1 MSLLGE
7 FLELSVP
14 TEDVPAS
21 LAFYHALGFTEV
33 PVADI
38 RPWFHAAVT
47 DGQVLIGL
55 HGSELEQPAL
65 CFVRPELARHLP
77 ALADAGLDL
86 AFTRLGDD
94 QFHEAGLM
102 TPDDLLLL
110 LVEAP
115 TVNTALL
122 DEAPPTLLGRS
133 SEISL
138 RCRDP
143 ETALAFWT
151 GAGFLAVTGDEP
163 DEMLVSASGLTL
175 GLRGSVRSRDPLLR
189 FEPRDV
195 ESVLAALERIGIKR
209 RRTVA
214 GELVVAPEGTRL
226 LIVGD

>member
-1 MSLLGE
+1 MSLLGQ

-21 LAFYHALGFTEV
+21 LAFYQALGFTEL

-55 HGSELEQPAL
+55 HGGGLEQPAL
-65 CFVRPELARHLP
+65 CFVRPGLASHIN
-77 ALADAGLDL
+77 ALADAGLTTSW
-86 AFTRLGDD
+86 ARLGDD
-94 QFHEAGLM
+94 QFHEAGLLA
-102 TPDDLLLL
+102 PDDLQLRLL
-110 LVEAP
+110 EAP
-115 TVNTALL
+115 TVSTALL

-133 SEISL
+133 TEISL

-143 ETALAFWT
+143 DEALAFWT
-151 GAGFLAVTGDEP
+151 RAGFLAVSGDEP
-163 DEMLVSASGLTL
+163 DEMLMSTAGLTL

-195 ESVLAALERIGIKR
+195 GRVLAALDRVGIRR
-209 RRTVA
+209 RRTA
-214 GELVVAPEGTRL
+214 EGEMVVAPEGTGL
-226 LIVGD
+226 LIVGY

>member
-1 MSLLGE
+1 MSLLGQ

-47 DGQVLIGL
+47 DGQVVIGL
-55 HGSELEQPAL
+55 HGGGLEQPAL
-65 CFVRPELARHLP
+65 CFVRPELAHHLP
-77 ALADAGLDL
+77 ALTDTGLDL
-86 AFTRLGDD
+86 VFTRLGDD
-94 QFHEAGLM
+94 QFHEVGLM

-110 LVEAP
+110 MVEAP
-115 TVNTALL
+115 TVSTALL

-133 SEISL
+133 CEISL

-143 ETALAFWT
+143 ETALGFWT
-151 GAGFLAVTGDEP
+151 GAGFLAVTGDRP
-163 DEMLVSASGLTL
+163 DEMLVSAAGLTL
-175 GLRGSVRSRDPLLR
+175 GLRDSVRSRDPLLR

-195 ESVLAALERIGIKR
+195 GSVLSALERVGIRR
-209 RRTVA
+209 RRTEQ
-214 GELVVAPEGTRL
+214 GEIVIAPEGTGL